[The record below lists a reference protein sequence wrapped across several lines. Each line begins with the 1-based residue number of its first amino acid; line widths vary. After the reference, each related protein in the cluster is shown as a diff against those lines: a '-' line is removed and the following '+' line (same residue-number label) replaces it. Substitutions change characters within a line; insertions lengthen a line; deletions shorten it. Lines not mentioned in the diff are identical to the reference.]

1 MVFVFI
7 SLASKTL
14 INSMLRDPSQI
25 PDGVLAN
32 QVYQVLITLVLFGLG
47 LFSCG
52 NSVTCLAE

>member
-1 MVFVFI
+1 MVFIFI

-32 QVYQVLITLVLFGLG
+32 QVYQVLITLVFFGMFFFNPVAVPL
-47 LFSCG
+47 S
-52 NSVTCLAE
+52 A

>member
-1 MVFVFI
+1 MVFIFI

-32 QVYQVLITLVLFGLG
+32 QVYQVLITLVFFGMFFFNPVAIL
-47 LFSCG
+47 LS
-52 NSVTCLAE
+52 A